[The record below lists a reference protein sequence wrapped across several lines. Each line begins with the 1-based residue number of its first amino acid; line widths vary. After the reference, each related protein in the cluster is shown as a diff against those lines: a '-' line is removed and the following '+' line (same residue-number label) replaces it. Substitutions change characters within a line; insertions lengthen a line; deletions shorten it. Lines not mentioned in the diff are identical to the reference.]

1 MLIAGWLFKSH
12 SLRRKTMQRS
22 PDDKK
27 EEETKLLDKPN
38 EEITALE
45 KRPKKFHNGWGTQL
59 ENLAAEWADKAACYQ
74 WMHEKTEG
82 RFVIYNMYLTIPVI
96 ILSTLTGTANF
107 GVQSLLPD
115 PSYGKYASAI
125 IGGVSLISGMISTL
139 ANFLRYAQASESHRV
154 AAISWGKFQRFVSTE
169 LALHPNERMDA
180 MSFLK
185 MARIELDRLIE
196 QAPIIPPN
204 IIRLF
209 KKEFNKKA
217 DLVVPEIAGGLGHTK
232 VYVDTDSRFAR
243 VAADATFILQ
253 QKKGLLRQL
262 VVEDF
267 DKHIVKRTKEERAR
281 IEDEL
286 REEMIKAARDAAL
299 RVVQEKVPKL
309 ISGPYLTNNVSNTA
323 TTEVHTIGRSPPK
336 IPLNKVSTMR
346 SNFEKGDAPKPIASV
361 ADQVAA
367 VAAQRNANLISLV
380 IDDVTASVPQPVAAE
395 PPAVPVVP
403 EVTPV
408 VPEVVPVVP
417 VAAPVVAEAAPVV
430 TETAPPSEETKANE

>member
-1 MLIAGWLFKSH
+1 
-12 SLRRKTMQRS
+12 MQRS

-27 EEETKLLDKPN
+27 EEETKLLEKPN

-154 AAISWGKFQRFVSTE
+154 AAISWGKVQRFVSTE

-262 VVEDF
+262 VIDDF

-309 ISGPYLTNNVSNTA
+309 ISGPYVSAATNASNSA

-346 SNFEKGDAPKPIASV
+346 TNYEKGDVPKPIASV
-361 ADQVAA
+361 AEQVAA
-367 VAAQRNANLISLV
+367 VAAQRNANPITLV
-380 IDDVTASVPQPVAAE
+380 IDDATASVPQPLAAE
-395 PPAVPVVP
+395 PPSAPATVLAEPVLPEAAPVVP
-403 EVTPV
+403 EAV
-408 VPEVVPVVP
+408 
-417 VAAPVVAEAAPVV
+417 PVVAEAVPV
-430 TETAPPSEETKANE
+430 SEENKTDM

>member
-1 MLIAGWLFKSH
+1 
-12 SLRRKTMQRS
+12 MQRS

-27 EEETKLLDKPN
+27 EEETKLLDKPK

-45 KRPKKFHNGWGTQL
+45 KRPKKFHNGWGIQL

-125 IGGVSLISGMISTL
+125 IGGVSLISGLISTL
-139 ANFLRYAQASESHRV
+139 ANFFRYAQASESHRV

-204 IIRLF
+204 IIKLF
-209 KKEFNKKA
+209 KQEFRTKA

-253 QKKGLLRQL
+253 QKKGLLRKL
-262 VVEDF
+262 AVDDF

-286 REEMIKAARDAAL
+286 KEEMIKAARDEAL
-299 RVVQEKVPKL
+299 RVVQEKVPK
-309 ISGPYLTNNVSNTA
+309 V
-323 TTEVHTIGRSPPK
+323 
-336 IPLNKVSTMR
+336 PLNKVSKIQT
-346 SNFEKGDAPKPIASV
+346 NFEKVDVPKPLAVV

-367 VAAQRNANLISLV
+367 HNLITLV

-395 PPAVPVVP
+395 PPAVSAVPEAAPAVPEAVPVVP
-403 EVTPV
+403 EAV
-408 VPEVVPVVP
+408 
-417 VAAPVVAEAAPVV
+417 PVVAEAAP
-430 TETAPPSEETKANE
+430 ASEETKADE